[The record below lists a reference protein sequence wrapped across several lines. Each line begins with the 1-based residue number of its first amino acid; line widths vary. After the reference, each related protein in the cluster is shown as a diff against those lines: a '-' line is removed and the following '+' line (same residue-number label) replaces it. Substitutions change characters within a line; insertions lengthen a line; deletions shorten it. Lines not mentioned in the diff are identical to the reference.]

1 MLSLLALLPLS
12 PLLGDRLG
20 YYLVPLQAVIFA
32 RIPYLPIRANKAF
45 YAAAPYLGLALVF
58 IVWTYMSL
66 LFYQCYVPYDSWLF
80 GLPLSGM
87 FRY

>member
-1 MLSLLALLPLS
+1 VS

-32 RIPYLPIRANKAF
+32 RIPYLPIRANKAL

-58 IVWTYMSL
+58 IVWTYMSGH
-66 LFYQCYVPYDSWLF
+66 FDKCYVPYDSWLF
-80 GLPLSGM
+80 GLPRTGM